1 MTVRRRELKQA
12 RARLGMT
19 QPELGKALNLHRTA
33 IAKYE
38 GGTLPVP
45 KVVALAVAHLLAT
58 RKSA

>member
-1 MTVRRRELKQA
+1 MRRRELKAA

-19 QPELGKALNLHRTA
+19 QPELGKALGLHRTA

-45 KVVALAVAHLLAT
+45 KVVGLAVRFLLT
-58 RKSA
+58 QKSA